1 MDPYH
6 KMKMGRTSGQQFEF
20 HDIMSMYVN
29 VQIIWIKSSHLP
41 FFPLVNSIQ
50 KRIDLVQEGP
60 GQVTKC
66 YEYMSCVSA

>member
-41 FFPLVNSIQ
+41 FLLPLVKSTQ

-60 GQVTKC
+60 G
-66 YEYMSCVSA
+66 EVSV